1 MFIIELLEINSTEK
15 ILENQI
21 KNFLLTNLKLKGIKL
36 SKKTKY
42 IYSYVES
49 LFLYQVIIFEDE
61 IPEFL
66 FFKSSKNNEIYLYK
80 DYAVVYK
87 DMQFYYCQKLENT
100 ISINEVIN
108 FLQNNLNLNNVY
120 VIEDIKID
128 KNKKLTFHKPIK
140 SNILKYF
147 LIYFL
152 ILLSIFYFYE
162 FNSYNKSFELKDI
175 ISNTKNI
182 KDEIKFT
189 SISKL
194 VDELFEQAN
203 KNKVHIM
210 SVVLKDSKIDLKLE
224 SDTKDAI
231 YSFFNSIKK
240 DSLEDITFDTESK
253 RFIGNVTIKI
263 NRR

>member
-1 MFIIELLEINSTEK
+1 MELLEINSTEK
-15 ILENQI
+15 ILENQV
-21 KNFLLTNLKLKGIKL
+21 KNFLHTNLKLKGIKF
-36 SKKTKY
+36 SRKTRY

-49 LFLYQVIIFEDE
+49 LCLYQIILFEDE

-66 FFKSSKNNEIYLYK
+66 FFKTSKKNEIYLYK

-87 DMQFYYCQKLENT
+87 NMQFYYCQKLENA

-108 FLQNNLNLNNVY
+108 FLQKSLNLNNVY
-120 VIEDIKID
+120 VIEDIRID
-128 KNKKLTFHKPIK
+128 KNKNLTIHKPIK

-147 LIYFL
+147 LGYFIIL
-152 ILLSIFYFYE
+152 ISIFYFYE
-162 FNSYNKSFELKDI
+162 FNTYNKNSDLKDI
-175 ISNTKNI
+175 ITNTKNI

-194 VDELFEQAN
+194 VEELFDLAN
-203 KNKVHIM
+203 KNKVNIM
-210 SVVLKDSKIDLKLE
+210 SVILKNAKLDLKLE
-224 SDTKDAI
+224 SKRKDAI

-240 DSLEDITFDTESK
+240 ESLEDITFDTESK

-263 NRR
+263 DRR